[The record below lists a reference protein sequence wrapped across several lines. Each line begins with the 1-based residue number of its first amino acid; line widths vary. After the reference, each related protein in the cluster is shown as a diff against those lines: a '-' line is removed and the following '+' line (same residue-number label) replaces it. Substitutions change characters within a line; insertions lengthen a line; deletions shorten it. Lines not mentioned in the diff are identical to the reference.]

1 MKKILLLG
9 NTLNQGTARGN
20 NKLLLCQNQIGLFF
34 FCEEQIR
41 LFRGLKTITW
51 FENCNSI
58 SSELRMSWHNAMLH
72 CRCIFSIF
80 YSINRCTMFQ
90 FEPVFLSPLSLTN
103 VLVSIYATMK
113 VNRFETQYAMN
124 RILHKDRQMFCN
136 QIAFHYWTTFQCML
150 INFFKPFL
158 ESYKESWDHYLHL
171 AQTLSAIWD
180 R

>member
-20 NKLLLCQNQIGLFF
+20 NKLLLCQTQIGLFF
-34 FCEEQIR
+34 FLQGTNR
-41 LFRGLKTITW
+41 TVLW
-51 FENCNSI
+51 FENYNSI

-72 CRCIFSIF
+72 SRCIFSIF

-103 VLVSIYATMK
+103 VLVSMHATMK

-124 RILHKDRQMFCN
+124 CILHKDRQMFCN
-136 QIAFHYWTTFQCML
+136 QIAFHY
-150 INFFKPFL
+150 
-158 ESYKESWDHYLHL
+158 
-171 AQTLSAIWD
+171 
-180 R
+180 

>member
-20 NKLLLCQNQIGLFF
+20 NKLLLCQTQIGLFF
-34 FCEEQIR
+34 F
-41 LFRGLKTITW
+41 LRGTNRTVLW
-51 FENCNSI
+51 FENYNSI

-72 CRCIFSIF
+72 SRCIFSIF

-103 VLVSIYATMK
+103 VLVSMHATMK

-124 RILHKDRQMFCN
+124 CILHKDRQMFCN

-150 INFFKPFL
+150 INFFKPSLSLTRNL
-158 ESYKESWDHYLHL
+158 ETTICAS
-171 AQTLSAIWD
+171 
-180 R
+180 